1 MHEATVS
8 VDPVVL
14 HILYRRILIGYPFS
28 LEIPCKCLL
37 SNILCLY
44 ICNNLT

>member
-14 HILYRRILIGYPFS
+14 HILYRRILIGYPF
-28 LEIPCKCLL
+28 LPEISCKYLF
-37 SNILCLY
+37 SNILCFY